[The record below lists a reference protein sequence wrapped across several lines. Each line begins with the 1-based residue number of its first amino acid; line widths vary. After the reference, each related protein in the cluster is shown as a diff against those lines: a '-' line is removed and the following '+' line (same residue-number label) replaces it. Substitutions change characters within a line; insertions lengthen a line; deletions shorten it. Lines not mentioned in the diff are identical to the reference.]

1 MKQKKWLIVWWF
13 INIILIVVLLGDVIY
28 NNFLFKVRDYVIAVY
43 FIIWGIIVIKLYI
56 NKIKF

>member
-28 NNFLFKVRDYVIAVY
+28 NNFLFKVRDYVVAVY